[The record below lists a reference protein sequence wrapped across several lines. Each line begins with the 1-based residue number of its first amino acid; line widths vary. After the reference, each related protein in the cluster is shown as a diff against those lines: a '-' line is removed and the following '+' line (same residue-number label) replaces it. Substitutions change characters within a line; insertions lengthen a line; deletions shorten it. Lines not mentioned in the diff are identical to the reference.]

1 MAQLQEGVDAKGAEA
16 EEKGDKAVDSEFHCE
31 LVFVFWDFEPFW
43 KSICTDHTRKACRHC
58 ALSLYGRNRKDKLSC
73 HLRDFVH
80 HLPLLRGVLHDNHDN
95 HLLGYLGR
103 VLQVT
108 ET

>member
-1 MAQLQEGVDAKGAEA
+1 MCFEILSRFGRIFALITLVRLAATVRYAYMGV
-16 EEKGDKAVDSEFHCE
+16 
-31 LVFVFWDFEPFW
+31 
-43 KSICTDHTRKACRHC
+43 
-58 ALSLYGRNRKDKLSC
+58 NRKDKLSC

-80 HLPLLRGVLHDNHDN
+80 HLPLLCGVLHDNHDN

-103 VLQVT
+103 VLHVT

>member
-1 MAQLQEGVDAKGAEA
+1 MAIFPALQKLTHMGV
-16 EEKGDKAVDSEFHCE
+16 
-31 LVFVFWDFEPFW
+31 
-43 KSICTDHTRKACRHC
+43 
-58 ALSLYGRNRKDKLSC
+58 NRKDKLSC

-103 VLQVT
+103 VLHV
-108 ET
+108 